1 VKKDHRE
8 TRDLKVGQVS
18 LVDLEDRENADLLV
32 PRDNLVLKDLR
43 VHLDLEVCLARMVS
57 VVPRVTLE
65 QRDRKGP
72 VEIKDPWETMANPEL
87 REHLV

>member
-1 VKKDHRE
+1 MKKDHRE
-8 TRDLKVGQVS
+8 TRDLKVRQVS
-18 LVDLEDRENADLLV
+18 LVDLEDRVNADLLV

-43 VHLDLEVCLARMVS
+43 VHLDQEVCLARTVS

-65 QRDRKGP
+65 QRDHKGP
-72 VEIKDPWETMANPEL
+72 VEIKDPWETLANPEL